1 MAKMKLPNP
10 RSVLPGS
17 KTNQRP
23 RSGSGGSANQSVQS
37 WLPVRDVRDGLL
49 VRADG
54 SSVAAF
60 RVDPA
65 PFTLLSERER
75 ERRISGLHE
84 ALQAL
89 AGGAQIAVV
98 PRPLD
103 LDAYLA
109 NLESLLMEADGA
121 RRGLLRNYLAYVR
134 GLVTSAGALER
145 RFYVLLAGE
154 PRTTSDELL
163 QQARELV
170 AALGRAELSAHLC
183 DERELIDLLFVFAHP
198 AQAAFERAEL
208 PVVAPLYVKGGSVDG
223 SA

>member
-1 MAKMKLPNP
+1 M
-10 RSVLPGS
+10 
-17 KTNQRP
+17 
-23 RSGSGGSANQSVQS
+23 
-37 WLPVRDVRDGLL
+37 

-54 SSVAAF
+54 SFVAAV

-65 PFTLLSERER
+65 AFALLSDRER
-75 ERRISGLHE
+75 ERRIAGLHE

-89 AGGAQIAVV
+89 PGGAQIAVI

-109 NLESLLMEADGA
+109 SLESLLVEADGA
-121 RRGLLRNYLAYVR
+121 RRGLLRKYLRYVR

-145 RFYVLLAGE
+145 RFYVLVNSDTRG
-154 PRTTSDELL
+154 PVSRDELL
-163 QQARELV
+163 QKARELV

>member
-1 MAKMKLPNP
+1 MKLPNP
-10 RSVLPGS
+10 RSLLLGS
-17 KTNQRP
+17 KSA
-23 RSGSGGSANQSVQS
+23 RSSTSLHPSVQS
-37 WLPVRDVRDGLL
+37 WLPVQDVRDAVM

-54 SSVAAF
+54 SSVAAV

-65 PFTLLSERER
+65 PFALLSERER
-75 ERRISGLHE
+75 ERRIAGLHE

-89 AGGAQIAVV
+89 PGSAQIAVV

-109 NLESLLMEADGA
+109 SLESFLVEADGA

-145 RFYVLLAGE
+145 RFYLLLPSGYRGPAD
-154 PRTTSDELL
+154 RDELL
-163 QQARELV
+163 QKARELV

-183 DERELIDLLFVFAHP
+183 DERELIDLLFVYAHP

-208 PVVAPLYVKGGSVDG
+208 PAAAALYVKGGSVDA